1 MEEDRA
7 FYSDYGSDTTYHTV
21 TGKGECAA

>member
-1 MEEDRA
+1 MAEDA
-7 FYSDYGSDTTYHTV
+7 DFYSDYGSDTRYHTI